1 MLTTARARHSLLI
14 MRLAAIDVGSNSVH
28 MVIADV
34 RRDGHFEVID
44 RVKEMVRLGRNMFT
58 SGKLAREPMELAVR
72 ALKNFARLA
81 KVRRVDRIRAVA
93 TSAVREAH
101 NRDAFIARIRRETG
115 LKVEIISGRRRSAVH
130 FQRRAPRARPRGRA
144 VSC

>member
-1 MLTTARARHSLLI
+1 MRSREADNRASAAYALN

-44 RVKEMVRLGRNMFT
+44 RVKEMVRLGRNTFT
-58 SGKLAREPMELAVR
+58 SGKLAREPMDLAVR
-72 ALKNFARLA
+72 ALRNFARLA

-101 NRDAFIARIRRETG
+101 NRDAFIARIRRATA
-115 LKVEIISGRRRSAVH
+115 RRSGW
-130 FQRRAPRARPRGRA
+130 RACRWAWRG
-144 VSC
+144 

>member
-1 MLTTARARHSLLI
+1 

-44 RVKEMVRLGRNMFT
+44 RVKEMVRLGRNTFT
-58 SGKLAREPMELAVR
+58 SGKLGRESMDLAVR

-81 KVRRVDRIRAVA
+81 
-93 TSAVREAH
+93 
-101 NRDAFIARIRRETG
+101 
-115 LKVEIISGRRRSAVH
+115 
-130 FQRRAPRARPRGRA
+130 
-144 VSC
+144 